1 MQGNKN
7 LLGVKMFSVK
17 RKADKQQKKVLISKS
32 AYFGPLCSASVSGSV
47 IVAMELAIEFIR
59 NSLFCSYIAELWD
72 GVSFQ
77 GRLVQCHESVTK
89 H

>member
-7 LLGVKMFSVK
+7 LFGVKMFSVK
-17 RKADKQQKKVLISKS
+17 RKADKQQKKVLICKS

-47 IVAMELAIEFIR
+47 IVAMELAIEFTR

-72 GVSFQ
+72 EVSFQ
-77 GRLVQCHESVTK
+77 CRLVQCHESVTK